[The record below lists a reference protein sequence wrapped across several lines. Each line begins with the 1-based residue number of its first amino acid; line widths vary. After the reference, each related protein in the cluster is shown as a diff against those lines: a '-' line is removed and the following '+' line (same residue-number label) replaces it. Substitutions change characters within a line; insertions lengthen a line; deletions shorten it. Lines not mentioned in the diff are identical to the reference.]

1 MNIFGFTITRTS
13 KKEQEEK
20 EVEIFEKC
28 VDTLD
33 AVTNVAKHI
42 VQTEPNIHT
51 VQSLAESQEHLESL
65 IDIYLRNKF
74 SRPASIFN
82 LTSLIQDMRKIYSGY
97 ATAASQRAMIIQ
109 ELVKLKKNDDND
121 ESELNVFGEV
131 FNKHYKKSL
140 EERYRQIDQSVQVA
154 AKEYFISLNAI
165 RHTITYDI
173 TRVAIGIDVAKQY
186 KETKGYTIP
195 QKGVDFT
202 VRFKKLSR
210 DEINEQVKPKE
221 DEEDEHAKDGV

>member
-13 KKEQEEK
+13 KKEQEKK
-20 EVEIFEKC
+20 ELEIFEKC

-33 AVTNVAKHI
+33 SVTNLAKRI

-51 VQSLAESQEHLESL
+51 VQSLGESQEHLESL
-65 IDIYLRNKF
+65 IDIYLRNRF

-82 LTSLIQDMRKIYSGY
+82 LTTLIQDMRKIYSSY
-97 ATAASQRAMIIQ
+97 ATSASQRAMLINEI
-109 ELVKLKKNDDND
+109 VKLKGCNDND
-121 ESELNVFGEV
+121 YESELNVFGEV
-131 FNKHYKKSL
+131 FNRHYKKSL
-140 EERYRQIDQSVQVA
+140 EQRFRQIDQSVQLA

-165 RHTITYDI
+165 RNTITYDI
-173 TRVAIGIDVAKQY
+173 TRVVIGIDVAKQY
-186 KETKGYTIP
+186 KETKGYKIP

-210 DEINEQVKPKE
+210 DEINEQIKSKEDKE
-221 DEEDEHAKDGV
+221 DE

>member
-13 KKEQEEK
+13 KREEEKK

-33 AVTNVAKHI
+33 AVTNVAKNI
-42 VQTEPNIHT
+42 VQSEPNIHT

-65 IDIYLRNKF
+65 IDIYLRNKY
-74 SRPASIFN
+74 SRPANIFN

-109 ELVKLKKNDDND
+109 EFGKLKEHDN

-140 EERYRQIDQSVQVA
+140 EQRFHQ
-154 AKEYFISLNAI
+154 EYFISLNAI

-210 DEINEQVKPKE
+210 DEINEQTKPKE

>member
-13 KKEQEEK
+13 KREEEK
-20 EVEIFEKC
+20 REVEIFEKC

-33 AVTNVAKHI
+33 AVTNVAKNI
-42 VQTEPNIHT
+42 VQSEPNIHT

-65 IDIYLRNKF
+65 IDIYLRNKY
-74 SRPASIFN
+74 SRPANIFN

-109 ELVKLKKNDDND
+109 EFGKLKEHDN

-140 EERYRQIDQSVQVA
+140 EQRFHQINQTVQIA

-173 TRVAIGIDVAKQY
+173 TRIAIGIDVAKQY

-210 DEINEQVKPKE
+210 DEINEQTKPKE